1 MWAWIETLSGG
12 AGAFLGSLAGALF
25 GLLAI
30 LAGAL
35 YNAHLNRKRDDEL
48 RRHESMAVA
57 RALRAELLAFHSAM
71 EGNIRKYENPGAET
85 GNFLIPSMT
94 PLIKVFPALMPK
106 LGLLQ
111 FNTQIVLDSYAAI
124 EQIPERL
131 VLLGATTQE
140 FELGRATYILPVD
153 QGGNVAT
160 LLRNTLVKVAG
171 AVEFLNAELGEDRAS
186 KT

>member
-12 AGAFLGSLAGALF
+12 AGAFLGSLTGALF

-57 RALRAELLAFHSAM
+57 RALRAELLALHSAM
-71 EGNIRKYENPGAET
+71 EGNIRMYENPGDET
-85 GNFLIPSMT
+85 REFLIPSMT
-94 PLIKVFPALMPK
+94 PLIKVFPALIPK

-140 FELGRATYILPVD
+140 FEPGRAMYILPVD
-153 QGGNVAT
+153 QGGKVAT